1 MADSPLSRLLSHFPD
16 AKQHGDYWQARCP
29 AHDDKQASLSI
40 SVNDQGA
47 ALLHCHAGCET
58 QAILVKIGLQMS
70 DLYPPKQAKR
80 RVVATYDYKD
90 ATGKLVYQA
99 VRYEL
104 KEFRQ
109 RRPDGA
115 GGWLWNMAGVQRVPY
130 RLPELLAASPDEWI
144 FVVEG
149 EKDADNLYKIGCVA
163 TTNVGGAGK
172 WLPEY
177 NQHFTERKVCIL
189 PDNDHAGL
197 DHAAKVHATLS
208 GIAADVRVLALP
220 GLAAKEDVSNW
231 LSRGGTRD
239 ELLKLVETAKQ
250 AIEVIEQATEAIEII
265 NTPHYR
271 LENGGVVYVKP
282 KPIYKRGT
290 GDIIDYDN
298 MEYPVCNF
306 SVGIASELRSCDGD
320 ETENM
325 FSICGQTS
333 DRPFKF
339 DIPAEDLADQRK
351 LQAALLVHAGGRGI
365 VYAGQMKHV
374 LPALQSLSNGY
385 EREIRYVS
393 TGWQRVGDDWI
404 FVTPGG
410 AVGVDLVRC
419 DVAAELRN
427 YRIVSGGAE
436 LANGAK
442 ALHYLL
448 ESFDHNITYP
458 SVAHAFLA
466 PLLRYLPNVKRYCL
480 HLTGETGSLKTTF
493 ATVLLCLFGD
503 FGNEDP
509 TAKFG
514 STINSIE
521 GLGHQA
527 KDVLFVV
534 DDFKPRYVKLDEITR
549 LIQGYSDGHGR
560 GRMNR
565 DASLKATKY
574 VRGALLTTGED
585 VPEHEASII
594 ARSLILKMS
603 RWDGKNENLA
613 KAQGMAGELPAVMG
627 AFIEYLLAADMS
639 DVEQLITQKRDEFLA
654 ALSGQAVTNA
664 GRIATNAAQN
674 WLAFRYLCGWL
685 ENIDEWSGFVA
696 EKALREHE
704 EILLTLCGEMAG
716 RISEEKASTT
726 FVEAIRAIIAS
737 GEGVIIDR
745 LSNEKDI
752 SGDRLINK
760 EEPVGKML
768 LGWQDE
774 DGIYMQSSTA
784 FHAVEKWYRQIGQS
798 IGFSTNALFDQLRAD
813 GLIIERS
820 TSKKTNKG
828 LVKVVHFSKEI
839 LDDNEESEGDLPF

>member
-1 MADSPLSRLLSHFPD
+1 MAESPLDLILSRLHD
-16 AKQHGDYWQARCP
+16 VKQHGDYWQACCP
-29 AHDDKQASLSI
+29 NHDDKQASLSV
-40 SVNDQGA
+40 SVNDKGA
-47 ALLHCHAGCET
+47 VLLHCHAGCEPKDIV
-58 QAILVKIGLQMS
+58 ARLGLKLA
-70 DLYPPKQAKR
+70 DLFPPKQTTR
-80 RVVATYDYKD
+80 RIVATYDYQD
-90 ATGKLVYQA
+90 AAGKLVYQA
-99 VRYEL
+99 VRYEP
-104 KEFRQ
+104 KDFRQ
-109 RRPDGA
+109 RRPDGK
-115 GGWLWNMAGVQRVPY
+115 GGWLWNMDGVTRVPY
-130 RLPELLAASPDEWI
+130 RLPELLAASPDEWVFI
-144 FVVEG
+144 VEG
-149 EKDADNLYKIGCVA
+149 EKDVDNLRKIGCIA

-177 NQHFTERKVCIL
+177 NQYFVGRRVGIL

-197 DHAAKVHATLS
+197 DHAAKVQATLN
-208 GIAADVRVLALP
+208 GVAADVRIVALP
-220 GLAAKEDVSNW
+220 GLGNKEDVSDW
-231 LSRGGTRD
+231 ISRGGTHD
-239 ELLKLVETAKQ
+239 ELLKLAENANQSLEIIEQ
-250 AIEVIEQATEAIEII
+250 AIENVEIV

-271 LENGGVVYVKP
+271 LKNGGVIYVKP

-290 GDIIDYDN
+290 GDIIDYDTQ
-298 MEYPVCNF
+298 EYPICNF

-325 FSICGQTS
+325 FSICGQTT
-333 DRPFKF
+333 DRTFKF

-393 TGWQRVGDDWI
+393 TGWQKVGDDWI

-419 DVAAELRN
+419 DVAAELRG
-427 YRIVSGGAE
+427 YRVAIDEGNLPDGIR
-436 LANGAK
+436 
-442 ALHYLL
+442 ALEYLL
-448 ESFDHNITYP
+448 ESFDHSITYP
-458 SVAHAFLA
+458 AVAHAFLA
-466 PLLRYLPNVKRYCL
+466 PLLRFLPNVKRYCL

-493 ATVLLCLFGD
+493 ATLLLCLFGD

-565 DASLKATKY
+565 DASLKSTKY

-613 KAQGMAGELPAVMG
+613 KAAALSRSLPAVMG
-627 AFIEYLLAADMS
+627 SFIEYLMSGDMAQI
-639 DVEQLITQKRDEFLA
+639 ETEITAKRDEFLV

-674 WLAFRYLCGWL
+674 WLAFRYMTGWL
-685 ENIDEWSGFVA
+685 GFIDEWSDFVCEQA
-696 EKALREHE
+696 MQEHE
-704 EILLTLCGEMAG
+704 EILLRLCSDMAG
-716 RISEEKASTT
+716 RVSEEKASTT

-737 GEGVIIDR
+737 GEGIIIDR
-745 LSNEKDI
+745 LKLDA
-752 SGDRLINK
+752 SGKQVVNT
-760 EEPVGKML
+760 EEPVGKTL

-774 DGIYMQSSTA
+774 EGIYMQPNTA
-784 FHAVEKWYRQIGQS
+784 FHAVERWYRQVGQS
-798 IGFSTNALFDQLRAD
+798 IGFSANALFEQLLADEFIINRAVS
-813 GLIIERS
+813 I
-820 TSKKTNKG
+820 KTGKG
-828 LVKVVHFSKEI
+828 PVKAIHFSEI
-839 LDDNEESEGDLPF
+839 LLKDNEENEGDLPF

>member
-1 MADSPLSRLLSHFPD
+1 MSDALSRLLSHFPD

-40 SVNDQGA
+40 SVNDKGVV
-47 ALLHCHAGCET
+47 LLHCHAGCET
-58 QAILVKIGLQMS
+58 QTILAKIGLQMG
-70 DLYPPKQAKR
+70 DLYPPKQAQR
-80 RVVATYDYKD
+80 RIITTYDYRD
-90 ATGKLVYQA
+90 AAGKLVYQA
-99 VRYEL
+99 VRYEP

-109 RRPDGA
+109 RRSDGA
-115 GGWLWNMAGVQRVPY
+115 GGWLWNMTGVQRVPY
-130 RLPELLAASPDEWI
+130 RLPELLSSSPDEWVFI
-144 FVVEG
+144 VEG
-149 EKDADNLYKIGCVA
+149 EKDADNLHRISCVA

-177 NQHFTERKVCIL
+177 NQYLAGRKVCIL

-197 DHAAKVHATLS
+197 DHAAKVHATLN

-220 GLAAKEDVSNW
+220 GLAAKEDVSDW

-239 ELLKLVETAKQ
+239 ELLSLVETAKR

-271 LENGGVVYVKP
+271 LHNGGVIYVKP

-290 GDIIDYDN
+290 GDIVDYDN

-306 SVGIASELRSCDGD
+306 SIGIASELRSCDGD

-351 LQAALLVHAGGRGI
+351 LQAALLVYAGGRGI
-365 VYAGQMKHV
+365 VYAGQMKHI

-393 TGWQRVGDDWI
+393 TGWQKVGDDWI

-427 YRIVSGGAE
+427 YRVMVSDAE
-436 LANGAK
+436 LADGIK
-442 ALHYLL
+442 ALGYLL
-448 ESFDHNITYP
+448 ESFDHQITYP
-458 SVAHAFLA
+458 TIAHAFLA

-534 DDFKPRYVKLDEITR
+534 DDFKPRYVKLEDITR

-613 KAQGMAGELPAVMG
+613 KAQSLSKALPSVMG
-627 AFIEYLLAADMS
+627 SFIGYLMGNDMS
-639 DVEQLITQKRDEFLA
+639 DVEQLITRKRDEFLA

-685 ENIDEWSGFVA
+685 EYIDEWSGFVA
-696 EKALREHE
+696 EKALQEHE
-704 EILLTLCGEMAG
+704 EILLALCSDMAK
-716 RISEEKASTT
+716 RISEEKASTV
-726 FVEAIRAIIAS
+726 FVEGIQALVES
-737 GEGVIIDR
+737 GQMVLIPR
-745 LSNEKDI
+745 LSDETVPL
-752 SGDRLINK
+752 GK
-760 EEPVGKML
+760 EF
-768 LGWQDE
+768 LGWQDDE
-774 DGIYMQSSTA
+774 GVYMQANIA
-784 FHAVEKWYRQIGQS
+784 FHAVERWLRQIGKS
-798 IGFSTNALFDQLRAD
+798 IGFNAGAVWDQLEAD
-813 GLIIERS
+813 GLLLERNRNVRIGEGGLKQ
-820 TSKKTNKG
+820 KKIF
-828 LVKVVHFSKEI
+828 HFSPKL
-839 LDDNEESEGDLPF
+839 LDIEGATDDLNF